1 MTNRVYASPM
11 RVFKRLSR
19 RYHYELSVQFYTD
32 ILIPI
37 SFVYSQDV
45 IYKPYLARKEEDN
58 IRFNNVLSQYRNH
71 RILLRKKWKV
81 QKNYLIGPRRAWKD
95 R

>member
-1 MTNRVYASPM
+1 MFGSNFCAVLEIEKKKRIVVGIGNLI
-11 RVFKRLSR
+11 VFFHFLFK
-19 RYHYELSVQFYTD
+19 
-32 ILIPI
+32 
-37 SFVYSQDV
+37 DV
-45 IYKPYLARKEEDN
+45 IYKPYLARREEDN
-58 IRFNNVLSQYRNH
+58 IRFANVLNQYRNH